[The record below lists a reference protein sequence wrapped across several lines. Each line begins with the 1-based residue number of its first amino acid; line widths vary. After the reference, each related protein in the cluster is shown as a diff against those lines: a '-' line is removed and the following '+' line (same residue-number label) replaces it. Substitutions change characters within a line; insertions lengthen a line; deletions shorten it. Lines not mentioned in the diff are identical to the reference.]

1 MAKSVPGQTKRTPQ
15 SPGTARSTSTAQT
28 KRNPQTPSTSTAQ
41 TKRTGR
47 SNGTGQT
54 ASTGP
59 AAGTTQT
66 ERTGQST
73 SPGPATGVAR
83 RRQRLSDAETADR
96 MLAAARAM
104 VVDGGLTVSLEHLSF
119 EDVIRDAGVA
129 RSAVYRRWPYKDL
142 FWADVLVELA
152 SGVAPAVRA
161 NQDAIAAVNS
171 TLLGWVDRL
180 EQPGARL
187 AAAADALQQGALREF
202 ESFDSSPQWRT
213 YFAIHATYFSLPDG
227 ELRER
232 VGAALVQAEDAFNAD
247 LADSY
252 RSIADMLGLRVMPE
266 TGLDFPAI
274 AVLAMGLIR
283 GLVLMAPG
291 NPQIAARRFPAPAA
305 DAEPRA
311 AADAEPGAAADAGP
325 SPAADAA
332 GGGAHSGWSLP
343 AVGLAALTV
352 DQLEADPAV
361 RWDAARTDRLRNA
374 LTGSSWAPGPA
385 GTAGNR
391 H

>member
-1 MAKSVPGQTKRTPQ
+1 M
-15 SPGTARSTSTAQT
+15 
-28 KRNPQTPSTSTAQ
+28 
-41 TKRTGR
+41 
-47 SNGTGQT
+47 
-54 ASTGP
+54 
-59 AAGTTQT
+59 
-66 ERTGQST
+66 
-73 SPGPATGVAR
+73 
-83 RRQRLSDAETADR
+83 SDAETADR

-171 TLLGWVDRL
+171 TLLGWADRL

-202 ESFDSSPQWRT
+202 ASFDSSPQWRT
-213 YFAIHATYFSLPDG
+213 YFAIHATYFSLPDA

-232 VGAALVQAEDAFNAD
+232 VGAALVLAEDAFNAD

-252 RSIADMLGLRVMPE
+252 RSIADMLGLRVKPA

-305 DAEPRA
+305 DAEPR
-311 AADAEPGAAADAGP
+311 PAADAGP
-325 SPAADAA
+325 RAADVPVADA
-332 GGGAHSGWSLP
+332 GDGDAHSGWSLP

-374 LTGSSWAPGPA
+374 LTKSSWAPGPA